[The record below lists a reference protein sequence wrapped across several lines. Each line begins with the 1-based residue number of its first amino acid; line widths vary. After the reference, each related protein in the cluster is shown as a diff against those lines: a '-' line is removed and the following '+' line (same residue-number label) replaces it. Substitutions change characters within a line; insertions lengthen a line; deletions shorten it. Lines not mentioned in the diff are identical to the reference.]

1 MADGTGA
8 SGRAAPQIRYALS
21 RLPSRNG
28 HHEFEHLC
36 RELARL
42 RITPNI
48 LPATGPVS
56 AGGDQGRDFET
67 FRTCIQERLP
77 GTFLAAERDIRIVFA
92 CTLQR
97 ENLATKIKN
106 DLRAI
111 TDSGQADRV
120 YFFCEQDIPVAARH
134 ELCKRAHENYGVDL
148 EIIDG
153 QALSELLAAEDC
165 MWIAERYLGIEPSP
179 RQPGT
184 LCSSAVFGEIAGIG
198 VGAIH
203 GNVTVYQAEPG
214 AAAPSGA
221 GHRQRR
227 RPAPP
232 DRSPKRSRRVT
243 AGLVA
248 VAAAAAPV
256 LIFAPWDPSVTPSP
270 HSPAGVLDDVAARQW
285 SGTVFYD
292 RTLLS
297 GHEFSIPVTLS
308 VDPSPSTR
316 AGDTIGFVV
325 YGEGC
330 PRESV
335 TVIRNDPRVLTL
347 ADAPPTW
354 PITPSCQGN
363 PRSAVFFSALKLTI
377 SITLTGGGQR
387 AGISVLAA
395 TRSTGTIYRGTL
407 YASN

>member
-21 RLPSRNG
+21 RLRSRNG
-28 HHEFEHLC
+28 HHEFEHVC

-67 FRTCIQERLP
+67 FRACMQERLP

-111 TDSGQADRV
+111 TDSGQVDRV

-134 ELCKRAHENYGVDL
+134 ELCKRARENYGVDL

-165 MWIAERYLGIEPSP
+165 MWIAERYLGIEPAPS
-179 RQPGT
+179 QLGT
-184 LCSSAVFGEIAGIG
+184 LVFGEIAGIG

-203 GNVTVYQAEPG
+203 GNVTVYQAEPS

-232 DRSPKRSRRVT
+232 GRSLKRLWRGT
-243 AGLVA
+243 ACLVA

-256 LIFAPWDPSVTPSP
+256 LILAPWDRSVTPSP
-270 HSPAGVLDDVAARQW
+270 HSPAIVIDEVAARQW

-297 GHEFSIPVTLS
+297 GHEFSVPVTLS
-308 VDPSPSTR
+308 VDSSPSTR
-316 AGDTIGFVV
+316 AGDTIGFIV

-330 PRESV
+330 RRESV
-335 TVIRNDPRVLTL
+335 TVIRNDSRVLTL
-347 ADAPPTW
+347 ADAVPTW
-354 PITPSCQGN
+354 PIPSSCQGN

-377 SITLTGGGQR
+377 SITLTGAGQR